1 LAKELAWE
9 DALDRQPQ
17 GRIRSSLAELYEGH
31 QRFLNHETIHRH
43 YHPDHLEE
51 LVKSPRPIA
60 AIVACSDSRVA
71 PEVVFDQGLGQ
82 LFVSRVPGNVAS
94 DGTKWMLEI
103 AVSELKVPLVMVM
116 GHTGCLAV
124 GQSVEGRIGWAGG
137 TLRFDVQKAVHRARI
152 LGEPDVFLSAVREN
166 VALTIENLHRE
177 SYASQKAIQNG
188 ELGIVGC
195 VYDMETGIVQLI
207 DS

>member
-1 LAKELAWE
+1 MAKELAWE
-9 DALDRQPQ
+9 DALARQPA
-17 GRIRSSLAELYEGH
+17 GRIQDSLVELYEGH
-31 QRFLNHETIHRH
+31 KRFLNHETEHRH
-43 YHPDHLEE
+43 YHPHHLEE

-124 GQSVEGRIGWAGG
+124 GQSVEGKIGWAGG
-137 TLRFDVQKAVHRARI
+137 TLRFDVQKAVHRAKV
-152 LGEPDVFLSAVREN
+152 LNQGDLYVSAVREN

-177 SYASQKAIQNG
+177 SYASQKAIQMG
-188 ELGIVGC
+188 ELGIVGGI
-195 VYDMETGIVQLI
+195 YDMETGVVTLI